1 MRSDEPLRTRPRPRR
16 RSCGRSD
23 RRRQRGRRRSAIA
36 AAVAGVALVGGSI
49 AGWTRPVPVGIG
61 IEAANEGAWPSL
73 PRDRPI
79 HIEIPSIGVSAPIV
93 PLGLNADGT
102 LAVPSKFRDAG
113 WYLGSSIPGAA
124 GTAVIV
130 GHLDSRRG
138 PAVFYRLRSLTPGS
152 RVRVLL
158 AGGSRRAFVVERVS
172 EYSKARFPTTLVY
185 GATSRPSLR
194 LITCG
199 GSFDFST
206 GHYLD
211 NVVVFARA
219 APR

>member
-1 MRSDEPLRTRPRPRR
+1 VRSDEPLRTRPRPRR
-16 RSCGRSD
+16 RSCGSSD

-113 WYLGSSIPGAA
+113 WYLGAPFPARPARQSSWTSRLPTWARGLLSASVAHPGLASEGAA
-124 GTAVIV
+124 
-130 GHLDSRRG
+130 RRRL
-138 PAVFYRLRSLTPGS
+138 PAGVRRRARQRVLESSLPDDARLRRNEHAISSPDH
-152 RVRVLL
+152 VRWI
-158 AGGSRRAFVVERVS
+158 F
-172 EYSKARFPTTLVY
+172 
-185 GATSRPSLR
+185 
-194 LITCG
+194 
-199 GSFDFST
+199 
-206 GHYLD
+206 
-211 NVVVFARA
+211 
-219 APR
+219 